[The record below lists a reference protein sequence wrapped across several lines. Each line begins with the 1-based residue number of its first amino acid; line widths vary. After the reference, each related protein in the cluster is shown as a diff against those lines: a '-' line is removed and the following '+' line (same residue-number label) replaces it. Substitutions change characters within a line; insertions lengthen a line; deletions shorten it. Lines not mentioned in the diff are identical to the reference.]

1 MELFEVLNAFCTK
14 RANVVS
20 DDDKRKYAYMIR
32 RLFSAQFPMLCEY
45 VNRMD
50 SDPLYTATLISL
62 ITTRYNSLPPYLKL
76 KISQKK
82 RQESIREKYDDCV
95 VDKYMEIN
103 ECGIREVEEAY
114 FFNQDEVD
122 SAMELIK
129 QNYFD
134 NKSKVIVSKV
144 KSKKTNKPKKEE
156 ERLF

>member
-14 RANVVS
+14 RANSVS
-20 DDDKRKYAYMIR
+20 DEDKRKYAYMIR

-50 SDPLYTATLISL
+50 SDPLYTATMISL
-62 ITTRYNSLPPYLKL
+62 ITARYSSLPPYLKL

-114 FFNQDEVD
+114 FYNQEEVD
-122 SAMELIK
+122 KAMDLIK
-129 QNYFD
+129 QNFFE
-134 NKSKVIVSKV
+134 NKNKVVVSKS
-144 KSKKTNKPKKEE
+144 KSKKTSKVKKDET
-156 ERLF
+156 LF